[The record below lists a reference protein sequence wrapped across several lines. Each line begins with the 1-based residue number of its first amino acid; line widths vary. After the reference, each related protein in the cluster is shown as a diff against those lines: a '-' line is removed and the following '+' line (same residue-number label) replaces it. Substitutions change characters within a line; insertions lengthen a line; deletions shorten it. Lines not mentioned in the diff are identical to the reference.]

1 MKKTYF
7 SIITLSLTMLLS
19 ISCSKDEDP
28 APLPE
33 TPIEPEIVLTDY
45 SEAMNDYAATNQVFI
60 LKFKPNNLDGFIV
73 PDTIRMMLDGKK
85 ITFPDGGFATLSPD
99 RKFTVKG
106 ETARQ
111 NVTSMLDRMERYI
124 ISSSPGGVIFYDING
139 IWTTYIEDPDT
150 TYFTKLRND
159 RIWVS
164 SFSCKS
170 GKQLGED
177 FYSDMSF
184 PDKLL
189 PFDMPYGEKSTVDLN
204 QIAVYQWTEDYFHL
218 YTMGN
223 SIILWKSGKLC
234 AYGSYSL
241 YINPW
246 YEGEYIIQGPKDKV
260 ISQVYSKDGDI
271 VVNYVVNA
279 PSFYTGLVYPISHE
293 DYLEIDNNYIYKKS
307 LLLEDSQWWASIP
320 IKHNNSSKYEHS
332 FVSKDENLYTF
343 KVVETTIQGERKEQQ
358 YVLNIDTHEV
368 NLL

>member
-1 MKKTYF
+1 
-7 SIITLSLTMLLS
+7 MLLS

-33 TPIEPEIVLTDY
+33 TPIEPEVVLTDY
-45 SEAMNDYAATNQVFI
+45 SENLNDYVATNQVFI

-73 PDTIRMMLDGKK
+73 PDTIKMMLDGEK
-85 ITFPDGGFATLSPD
+85 ITFPDGSFATLSPD

-124 ISSSPGGVIFYDING
+124 ISNVPTGFSFYDING
-139 IWTTYIEDPDT
+139 TWTTHTEDPDT
-150 TYFTKLRND
+150 AYFTTLRND
-159 RIWVS
+159 RIWIS
-164 SFSCKS
+164 SFSYKS

-177 FYSDMSF
+177 FYSAKSF
-184 PDKLL
+184 PDKLF
-189 PFDMPYGEKSTVDLN
+189 PFDMAYGEKSTADLSK
-204 QIAVYQWTEDYFHL
+204 IAVYQWTEDFFHL
-218 YTMGN
+218 YDSKAN

-234 AYGSYSL
+234 ACGSYVL
-241 YINPW
+241 RINPW
-246 YEGEYIIQGPKDKV
+246 YEGEYIIQGPNDKV

-279 PSFYTGLVYPISHE
+279 PSFYIGLVYPINHE

-320 IKHNNSSKYEHS
+320 IKYNNSSKYEHS
-332 FVSKDENLYTF
+332 FVCKDENLYTF
-343 KVVETTIQGERKEQQ
+343 KVVETTIQGGRKEQQ

>member
-33 TPIEPEIVLTDY
+33 TPIEPEVVLTDY
-45 SEAMNDYAATNQVFI
+45 SEAMNDYAATKFI
-60 LKFKPNNLDGFIV
+60 FKFKPNNLDGFIV

-85 ITFPDGGFATLSPD
+85 MTFPDGSFATLSPD
-99 RKFTVKG
+99 RQFTVKG

-111 NVTSMLDRMERYI
+111 NVISMLDRMERYI
-124 ISSSPGGVIFYDING
+124 VSDY
-139 IWTTYIEDPDT
+139 PDSDK
-150 TYFTKLRND
+150 Y
-159 RIWVS
+159 RIYGKWPNPMEQDS
-164 SFSCKS
+164 TWFSCLREGRLWVGLFSYQS
-170 GKQLGED
+170 GEQHSEEYYSNDIFKNEILPYKGAYGIEGDAPLDRFVVKEWFED
-177 FYSDMSF
+177 FF
-184 PDKLL
+184 LL
-189 PFDMPYGEKSTVDLN
+189 INKNDNK
-204 QIAVYQWTEDYFHL
+204 
-218 YTMGN
+218 
-223 SIILWKSGKLC
+223 IILWKNGKVW
-234 AYGSYSL
+234 AYPAV
-241 YINPW
+241 IHVNQW
-246 YEGEYIIQGPKDKV
+246 YEGSYLIVGREDDGII
-260 ISQVYSKDGDI
+260 SRVYSKDGDI
-271 VVNYVVNA
+271 VIDYVQNK
-279 PSFYTGLVYPISHE
+279 PIFTYSLVYPISHE

-320 IKHNNSSKYEHS
+320 IKNNNSSKYEHS